1 MHICRVT
8 AKITLIFMLQ
18 SAVHIYDFHI
28 FTVIYKSLLISNNTS
43 SLKEVCFN
51 NVFIY
56 MHICRVTAK
65 IALIFMLQSAVHI
78 YDFPIFTV
86 IY

>member
-8 AKITLIFMLQ
+8 AKITLIFMSQ

-28 FTVIYKSLLISNNTS
+28 FTVIYKSLLINNNTS

-51 NVFIY
+51 NMFYIY
-56 MHICRVTAK
+56 AY
-65 IALIFMLQSAVHI
+65 L
-78 YDFPIFTV
+78 
-86 IY
+86 